1 MEKSESDKDIQGIID
16 DIASLKPEVRKLI
29 IKDKLR
35 NSALASEIES
45 GDADRQLENSAYLL
59 KKATESYSYLLESDY
74 NLYIYIV
81 ARSIYDDVPAPYV
94 Y

>member
-1 MEKSESDKDIQGIID
+1 MGKNESDKDIQGIID

-35 NSALASEIES
+35 NSALASEIDS
-45 GDADRQLENSAYLL
+45 GDADRQLENSAYFL
-59 KKATESYSYLLESDY
+59 KKAIESYSYLIESDY

-81 ARSIYDDVPAPYV
+81 ARSIYDDVPAPCV

>member
-1 MEKSESDKDIQGIID
+1 MKKNESDKDIQGIID
-16 DIASLKPEVRKLI
+16 DIASLTPEVRKLI

-35 NSALASEIES
+35 NSALSSEIES
-45 GDADRQLENSAYLL
+45 GDADMQLENSAYFL
-59 KKATESYSYLLESDY
+59 KKAIDSYSYLLESDY
-74 NLYIYIV
+74 NLYVYIV

>member
-1 MEKSESDKDIQGIID
+1 MEKNESDKDIQKIID
-16 DIASLKPEVRKLI
+16 DIASLTPEVRKLI

-45 GDADRQLENSAYLL
+45 GDADRQLENSAYFL
-59 KKATESYSYLLESDY
+59 KKAMDSYSYLLESDY

-94 Y
+94 Q

>member
-1 MEKSESDKDIQGIID
+1 MGKIESDKDIQGIID

-45 GDADRQLENSAYLL
+45 GDADRQLENSAYFL
-59 KKATESYSYLLESDY
+59 KKAMDSYSYLLGSDY

-81 ARSIYDDVPAPYV
+81 AR
-94 Y
+94 

>member
-1 MEKSESDKDIQGIID
+1 MEKNESDKDIQKIID
-16 DIASLKPEVRKLI
+16 DIASLTPEVRKLI

-45 GDADRQLENSAYLL
+45 GDADRQLENSAYFL
-59 KKATESYSYLLESDY
+59 KKAMDSYSYLLESDY

>member
-1 MEKSESDKDIQGIID
+1 MGKIESDKDMQGIID
-16 DIASLKPEVRKLI
+16 DIASLKPEIRKLI

-35 NSALASEIES
+35 NSALDSEIES

-59 KKATESYSYLLESDY
+59 KKAVESYSYLLESDY

-81 ARSIYDDVPAPYV
+81 ARSIYDDVPMPYV
-94 Y
+94 N

>member
-1 MEKSESDKDIQGIID
+1 MGKNESDKDIQGIID

-45 GDADRQLENSAYLL
+45 GDADRQLENSAYFL
-59 KKATESYSYLLESDY
+59 KKGNRKLF
-74 NLYIYIV
+74 V
-81 ARSIYDDVPAPYV
+81 FARI
-94 Y
+94 